1 MHLKEGGRLA
11 LLFRSDSGSMWAG
24 RPHSCNGQ
32 QLQVGD
38 IGEDQCG
45 RVAHTPMAAN
55 SYESSRIN
63 VGGSPTLLWR
73 QVADI
78 IEDRLLG
85 LSIEIGEAT
94 GLERAEWRFF

>member
-1 MHLKEGGRLA
+1 MQPKEGGRLA

-24 RPHSCNGQ
+24 RPHSYG
-32 QLQVGD
+32 
-38 IGEDQCG
+38 
-45 RVAHTPMAAN
+45 
-55 SYESSRIN
+55 YESPISARIN

-78 IEDRLLG
+78 VEDRLLG

-94 GLERAEWRFF
+94 GLECAEWRFF

>member
-1 MHLKEGGRLA
+1 
-11 LLFRSDSGSMWAG
+11 MWAG
-24 RPHSCNGQ
+24 RPHSYGGQ
-32 QLQVGD
+32 QLRVAD

-78 IEDRLLG
+78 VEDRLLG
-85 LSIEIGEAT
+85 LSIEIREAT
-94 GLERAEWRFF
+94 GLECANGRFY